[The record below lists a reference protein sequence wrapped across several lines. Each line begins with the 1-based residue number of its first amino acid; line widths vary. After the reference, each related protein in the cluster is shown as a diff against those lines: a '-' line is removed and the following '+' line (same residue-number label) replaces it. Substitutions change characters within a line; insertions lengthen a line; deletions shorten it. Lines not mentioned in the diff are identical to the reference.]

1 MIESAAHTTDS
12 RRRGGSSSA
21 LRSAIDTITPTS
33 SAGTITTLP
42 MIRSENAEPGSHDER
57 VDDQDRTEP
66 PHRPRLAIGLET

>member
-12 RRRGGSSSA
+12 RCRGGSSSA

-42 MIRSENAEPGSHDER
+42 MIRSENAEPAAMTTASTI
-57 VDDQDRTEP
+57 RTA
-66 PHRPRLAIGLET
+66 RSPRIARG